1 MRLFLILFAL
11 CLVTTTGLMS
21 LEDQIAETQRPYCD
35 GPSDYVPRPGY
46 VPNNKYPLHLALNYN
61 KGTYLVFS
69 DDRTYEIAPDDR
81 IYSSYWV
88 TPFPPQFSDS
98 DDSDYPILITNPWS
112 DRSVRAKEVS
122 TREILR
128 EEMEP
133 TPVTPPTPIPTPTPT
148 PQPEETPK
156 K

>member
-11 CLVTTTGLMS
+11 CSLTTTGLMS
-21 LEDQIAETQRPYCD
+21 LEDQIAESPRPYCD
-35 GPSDYVPRPGY
+35 GPSDYVPKPGY

-81 IYSSYWV
+81 IYSAYWV
-88 TPFPPQFSDS
+88 TPFPPQFGDS
-98 DDSDYPILITNPWS
+98 GDFDYPILITNPWS
-112 DRSVRAKEVS
+112 DRSVRAREVL

-133 TPVTPPTPIPTPTPT
+133 TPSTAT
-148 PQPEETPK
+148 PQSEEPTQQ
-156 K
+156 

>member
-1 MRLFLILFAL
+1 
-11 CLVTTTGLMS
+11 MS
-21 LEDQIAETQRPYCD
+21 LEDQISERPYCD
-35 GPSDYVPRPGY
+35 GPSDYVPKPGY
-46 VPNNKYPLHLALNYN
+46 VPNNQYPLHLSLNYN

-81 IYSSYWV
+81 LYASYWV

-98 DDSDYPILITNPWS
+98 GDPDYPILITNPWS
-112 DRSVRAKEVS
+112 DRSVRAREVP

-133 TPVTPPTPIPTPTPT
+133 TPVTPTIPT
-148 PQPEETPK
+148 PQPQEQTK
-156 K
+156 Q

>member
-1 MRLFLILFAL
+1 
-11 CLVTTTGLMS
+11 MS
-21 LEDQIAETQRPYCD
+21 LDEQIA
-35 GPSDYVPRPGY
+35 GPCCEQPEIYRRPGY
-46 VPNNKYPLHLALNYN
+46 VPNNQSPLHLTLNYN

-81 IYSSYWV
+81 LYSAYWV
-88 TPFPPQFSDS
+88 TPFPPEFSDS
-98 DDSDYPILITNPWS
+98 GDPDYPILIFNPYS
-112 DRSVRAKEVS
+112 DRSVRAKEVD

-133 TPVTPPTPIPTPTPT
+133 LVPTIPTPTPEPAQT
-148 PQPEETPK
+148 QAPK